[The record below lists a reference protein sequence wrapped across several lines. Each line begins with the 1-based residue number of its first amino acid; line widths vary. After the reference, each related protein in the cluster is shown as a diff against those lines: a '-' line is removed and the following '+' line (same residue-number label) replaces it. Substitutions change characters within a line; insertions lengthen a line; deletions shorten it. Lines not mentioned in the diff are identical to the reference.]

1 MRVSE
6 AKAKL
11 DRVIKLSRIE
21 MYKPIQIAELLREFK
36 KNPSLDPTNLES
48 YRNLSKELRNKVTIQ
63 LFGKVSTSSMRFQ
76 DDLWNQSAVPPV
88 ALAALSQANM
98 NGSIVEAYIYQHV
111 YSKNSQLIK
120 IRKVLNDFDTM
131 EKVENL
137 FDSFDSPGLRT
148 SADRLYEV
156 FVLSVLQT
164 NLEASNFEIAILGES
179 SEISGTATRRIIEAA
194 QGEDSQLKF
203 AKLGHTNAAD
213 AGLDIWSNFGVVISV
228 KNYNLDVDLLRTVLT
243 DTPIGTLIIVCETV
257 SDDVLRNYKDISG
270 GRNVVFIT
278 QKNLLSDL
286 KVIFADEEMSEK
298 FRKRFISFFDS
309 EFPLT
314 STLENFMKERNYII
328 GEPSDTK
335 W

>member
-1 MRVSE
+1 MRINE
-6 AKAKL
+6 AKSKL

-36 KNPSLDPTNLES
+36 KNPALDPTNLES
-48 YRNLSKELRNKVTIQ
+48 YRNLSKELRNKVTIR

-98 NGSIVEAYIYQHV
+98 NGSVVEAYIYQHV

-164 NLEASNFEIAILGES
+164 NLEASNFEIAILGEA
-179 SEISGTATRRIIEAA
+179 SEISGTGTRRIIEAA
-194 QGEDSQLKF
+194 QGEGSRLKF

-228 KNYNLDVDLLRTVLT
+228 KNYNLDVDLLRTVLA

-257 SDDVLRNYKDISG
+257 SNDLLRNYKDISG
-270 GRNVVFIT
+270 GRHVVFIT
-278 QKNLLSDL
+278 QNDLFSDL
-286 KVIFADEEMSEK
+286 KVIFADEELSEK
-298 FRKRFISFFDS
+298 FKKRFISFFDS

-314 STLENFMKERNYII
+314 STLENFMKERNYLI
-328 GEPSDTK
+328 GEPSGTK

>member
-1 MRVSE
+1 
-6 AKAKL
+6 
-11 DRVIKLSRIE
+11 

-36 KNPSLDPTNLES
+36 RNPSLDPMNLES
-48 YRNLSKELRNKVTIQ
+48 YRNLSKELRNRVTIQ

-76 DDLWNQSAVPPV
+76 DDLWNESAVPPS
-88 ALAALSQANM
+88 ALASLSQANL
-98 NGSIVEAYIYQHV
+98 NGSIVEQYIYQHV
-111 YSKNSQLIK
+111 YSKNAQLIK
-120 IRKVLNDFDTM
+120 IRKILNDIDSL

-164 NLEASNFEIAILGES
+164 NLEASKFEIAILGKS
-179 SEISGTATRRIIEAA
+179 SEISGNATRRIIEAA
-194 QGEDSQLKF
+194 QGEQSRLKL

-228 KNYNLDVDLLRTVLT
+228 KNYDLDADLFRSVLA

-257 SDDVLRNYKDISG
+257 NSDLIVNYSTISK
-270 GRNVVFIT
+270 GRRVVFIT
-278 QKNLLSDL
+278 QHDLMVDL
-286 KVIFADEEMSEK
+286 KDIISDREMSNI
-298 FRKRFISFFDS
+298 FQKRFVSFFDS

-314 STLENFMKERNYII
+314 ATLENFMKERKYVI
-328 GEPSDTK
+328 GEPSDIS